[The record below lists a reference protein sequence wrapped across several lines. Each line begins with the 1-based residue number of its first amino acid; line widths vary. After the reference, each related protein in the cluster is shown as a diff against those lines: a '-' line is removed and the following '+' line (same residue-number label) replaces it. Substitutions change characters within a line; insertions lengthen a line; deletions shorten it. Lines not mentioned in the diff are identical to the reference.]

1 MSTHNHYY
9 RENDFNPEQSADNT
23 LLVQVSSDSFSYAV
37 AGNNKLLT
45 IAENVNI
52 SELNNPTEENSLLSA
67 NYKQCII
74 GLPQNGFTFIPVS
87 LFNSKRTADF
97 ARFLDVKENE
107 KVFSQP
113 FDSENQ
119 VIYKVDGSILTAL
132 TEKFD
137 LRNPVFSAKGWIMAL
152 AANNPPDHDLY
163 INIDKDKVELLNF
176 KANQLRFYNSFE
188 FANEDELVYFTS
200 LVIDELQL
208 QPQDITLVL
217 SGDIDT
223 GDKNFNRLTEFF
235 QKVNLNNLKVLEV
248 PEQIS
253 SHTILKLTALSI
265 CGSSEAR

>member
-1 MSTHNHYY
+1 MSNYNHY
-9 RENDFNPEQSADNT
+9 RENDLNLEQSANNT
-23 LLVQVSSDSFSYAV
+23 LLIQVSSDSFSYAV
-37 AGNNKLLT
+37 TGDNRLLA
-45 IAENVNI
+45 ISENVNI
-52 SELNNPTEENSLLSA
+52 NELTNPSEENGLLSA

-87 LFNSKRTADF
+87 LFKSDLIANF
-97 ARFLDVKENE
+97 AHFLDVREDE

-119 VIYKVDGSILTAL
+119 VIYKVDGSMLTAL
-132 TEKFD
+132 AERFD

-152 AANNPPDHDLY
+152 AANNPTDHELY
-163 INIDKDKVELLNF
+163 INIDKAKVELLNF

-188 FANEDELVYFTS
+188 FLNEDELAYFTS

-223 GDKNFNRLTEFF
+223 GDKNFNRLMEFF
-235 QKVNLNNLKVLEV
+235 RRVNLSNLRILDL

-253 SHTILKLTALSI
+253 SHTILKLTALSL
-265 CGSSEAR
+265 CGSSEVG